1 MRVRLR
7 NKLKPNNYTESCM
20 INEADGWRG
29 RNVWYL
35 GRSVRYA
42 LKEVTTAKSSAER
55 TEVSRGHSSREVKDR
70 INRSLEYDPER
81 RNGQMDVENKESC
94 LQRDSAERKGYVR
107 AHRSFNRIWKERDS
121 AEPDILGKILNK
133 DNLNRA
139 YKRVKANKGA
149 PGVDGMTI
157 EEAFLWLKEHNH
169 ELTERIRKGHYT
181 PSPVRRVEIPKPD
194 GGMRK
199 LGIPTVIDRII
210 QQAMLQQLMP
220 IYEPKFSDGSFGY
233 RPGRSAKDAVQRIKE
248 YAGQGYTRA
257 VVLDLSKYF
266 DTLNHELLVNI
277 LRRDVKDERVIQ
289 MIKRYLRS
297 GVMENGV
304 VVETEEGSPQGGNLS
319 PLLANVYLNEFDQ
332 EFNKRGVPC
341 IRYADDIVL
350 LAKSERASE
359 RLLESGTKYLE
370 GTLKLKVNREKS
382 RTVSVFAIRNFKYLG
397 FCYGKNGKGI
407 YVRVHGKSWKKAK
420 DKLRMLT
427 SRSRCESIV
436 KAMERIKEYMRGWL
450 NYYSMAD
457 MRKNIEV
464 LNGWLYRRI
473 RMCIWKQWKLPKTR
487 KRKLIGL
494 GMPEWV
500 ACEGAYSRKSYW
512 RMAGSGIL
520 NRALTKERLI
530 NWGFYDLATAYQS
543 MHINY

>member
-1 MRVRLR
+1 
-7 NKLKPNNYTESCM
+7 
-20 INEADGWRG
+20 
-29 RNVWYL
+29 
-35 GRSVRYA
+35 
-42 LKEVTTAKSSAER
+42 
-55 TEVSRGHSSREVKDR
+55 
-70 INRSLEYDPER
+70 
-81 RNGQMDVENKESC
+81 MDAENKESC

-157 EEAFLWLKEHNH
+157 EEAFQWLKEHNH

-194 GGMRK
+194 GGVRK

-210 QQAMLQQLMP
+210 QQAMSQQLIP

-233 RPGRSAKDAVQRIKE
+233 RPGRSAKDAVQRIEE
-248 YAGQGYTRA
+248 YAEQGYTKA

-304 VVETEEGSPQGGNLS
+304 VDKTEEGSPQGGNLS

-359 RLLESGTKYLE
+359 RLLESSTKYLE

-397 FCYGKNGKGI
+397 FCFGKSGKGI
-407 YVRVHGKSWKKAK
+407 YVCVHGKSWKKAK
-420 DKLRMLT
+420 DKLRKLT
-427 SRSRCESIV
+427 SRSRCGSIV
-436 KAMERIKEYMRGWL
+436 KTMKRIKEYMRGWL

-457 MRKNIEV
+457 MKNNVER

-487 KRKLIGL
+487 KRKLMGL
-494 GMPEWV
+494 GMPEWA
-500 ACEGAYSRKSYW
+500 ACEGAYSRKAYW
-512 RMAGSGIL
+512 RMANAGVVK
-520 NRALTKERLI
+520 RALTKERLI

-543 MHINY
+543 MHVNY

>member
-1 MRVRLR
+1 MKNKVRMITYLR
-7 NKLKPNNYTESCM
+7 
-20 INEADGWRG
+20 INVADRWRE
-29 RNVWYL
+29 RNVWYP

-70 INRSLEYDPER
+70 INRSLEYDSER

-149 PGVDGMTI
+149 PGVDGMII

-220 IYEPKFSDGSFGY
+220 IYEPEFSDGSFGY

-248 YAGQGYTRA
+248 YAEQGYTRA
-257 VVLDLSKYF
+257 VILDLSKYF

-427 SRSRCESIV
+427 SRSRCGSIV
-436 KAMERIKEYMRGWL
+436 KVMERIKEYMRGWL